1 MKIQYTESKTQ
12 LPSKLKEINKLLAEY
27 APTNELPG
35 LLHGKMGLGLYYFML
50 GRETNNPEHQSM
62 AEKCIGEVYEAAGN
76 GSISGDFENGL
87 AGIAWGLCHLI
98 KNDYVDADPDE
109 ILEDVDDRIYRHW
122 NENREKL
129 PLDLRQ
135 GLLGYLSYYIQR
147 LEISQD
153 HGNPINLYIHTR
165 VVSEIIN
172 RIGQLVE
179 EEKFQHRE
187 PALFTLFWDLPLL
200 LVLLADARRLQ
211 INSNKID
218 RILDFLTPIIT
229 SLYPS
234 LHSNRM
240 YLLLGLEIIFKQV
253 PLKAFRNH
261 ADLLKKSISMTRII
275 NEECTS
281 LNILAQ
287 DGITGLAFIS
297 RKLSTL
303 IGPSELLFP
312 REAIIRKISKSV
324 YWLEDGYHQEMKKNS
339 GWATGLS
346 GMGMILLEIL
356 KDSPRVMEN

>member
-1 MKIQYTESKTQ
+1 MKVPYPERKTQ
-12 LPSKLKEINKLLAEY
+12 LPAKLIEINKLLAKY

-50 GRETNNPEHQSM
+50 GRETNNPVHQSM
-62 AEKCIGEVYEAAGN
+62 AEKCIGEVYEEAGKH
-76 GSISGDFENGL
+76 SISSDFENGL
-87 AGIAWGLCHLI
+87 AGIAWGLCYLI

-109 ILEDVDDRIYRHW
+109 ILEDVDDRIFRHW
-122 NENREKL
+122 NTNKETL
-129 PLDLRQ
+129 SLDLRQ

-147 LEISQD
+147 LEIS
-153 HGNPINLYIHTR
+153 GNQGAPINRYIHTR
-165 VVSEIIN
+165 VVAEIIN

-187 PALFTLFWDLPLL
+187 PALFTLVWDLPLL

-218 RILDFLTPIIT
+218 RILDFLTPITT

-240 YLLLGLEIIFKQV
+240 YLLLALESVLKEGSLPALRDHANLLSDNISVQKII
-253 PLKAFRNH
+253 
-261 ADLLKKSISMTRII
+261 D
-275 NEECTS
+275 EECKN
-281 LNILAQ
+281 LNILAI
-287 DGITGLAFIS
+287 DGLTGLAFIS
-297 RKLSTL
+297 RKLSAHTAT
-303 IGPSELLFP
+303 SNLLFP
-312 REAIIRKISKSV
+312 REAVIRKISRSV
-324 YWLEDGYHQEMKKNS
+324 YWLEDGYHQEMKKNT

-356 KDSPRVMEN
+356 KDSPLVMEN

>member
-1 MKIQYTESKTQ
+1 MKVPYTERKTQ
-12 LPSKLKEINKLLAEY
+12 LPPKLIEINKLLAKY
-27 APTNELPG
+27 APTNEMPG

-50 GRETNNPEHQSM
+50 ARETNNPVHQSM
-62 AEKCIGEVYEAAGN
+62 AEKCIGEVYEEAGKN
-76 GSISGDFENGL
+76 SISSDFENGL
-87 AGIAWGLCHLI
+87 AGIAWGLCYLI

-109 ILEDVDDRIYRHW
+109 ILEDVDDRIFRHW
-122 NENREKL
+122 NTNKETL
-129 PLDLRQ
+129 SLDLRQ
-135 GLLGYLSYYIQR
+135 GLLGYLCYYIQR
-147 LEISQD
+147 LEVSQD
-153 HGNPINLYIHTR
+153 HGNSINRHIHSR

-187 PALFTLFWDLPLL
+187 PTLFTLFWDLPLL

-240 YLLLGLEIIFKQV
+240 YLLLGLESILTQLPIAT
-253 PLKAFRNH
+253 LRSH
-261 ADLLKKSISMTRII
+261 ADLLWKSVTLAEII
-275 NEECTS
+275 DEECKN
-281 LNILAQ
+281 LNILAI

-303 IGPSELLFP
+303 TGSSELLFP
-312 REAIIRKISKSV
+312 MEAVIRKISRSV
-324 YWLEDGYHQEMKKNS
+324 YWIEDGYHHEMKKNT

-346 GMGMILLEIL
+346 GMGMLFLEIL
-356 KDSPRVMEN
+356 KDSPGGMEN